1 MAIAHVKKALLRK
14 RTSGTG
20 AEFPPDLRVC
30 QVPFKEMDRPSLDQ
44 PQTPTTGINAIIG
57 RWPGDES
64 EEEILAALEKL
75 S

>member
-14 RTSGTG
+14 KTSGTE
-20 AEFPPDLRVC
+20 ANLPPDLRVC
-30 QVPFKEMDRPSLDQ
+30 QVPFREMDRLYLDQ
-44 PQTPTTGINAIIG
+44 PQTPTSGINAIIG

-64 EEEILAALEKL
+64 EEELLAALEEL